1 LAAAID
7 SRQQHLLLIE
17 RGQRLAVLEERQR
30 LARELHDSVTQLVF
44 SMTLIAQSIAP
55 AWRRDSA
62 EGERRVTRLLEL
74 SQSTLTEMRAL
85 VAELRPA
92 EDAAVASAAEN
103 ATPEISRV
111 RRDGLEAALQV
122 HIADITRD
130 GLHVDLDTTAYKR

>member
-62 EGERRVTRLLEL
+62 EGEWRVTRLLEL
-74 SQSTLTEMRAL
+74 GQSTLTEMRAL
-85 VAELRPA
+85 LAELRPA
-92 EDAAVASAAEN
+92 EDTAVASAAEG
-103 ATPEISRV
+103 AMPEISRV
-111 RRDGLEAALQV
+111 RRDGLEAAL
-122 HIADITRD
+122 
-130 GLHVDLDTTAYKR
+130 